1 MRRRHQPHAP
11 RPSVAEPRP
20 ALLAAVA
27 AFVRTA
33 RDYPGV
39 LRIALLGSLAT
50 DKPIPKDADV
60 LVTIE
65 GSMDLTKLA
74 RAGRQLKG
82 ATNSINLSADI
93 FLAEEAG
100 RYLGRICPYREC
112 HLRVLCH
119 AQHCG
124 QREHLNDDLHVL
136 TLPHELIAAPPVD
149 LWPKVIRRVMPP
161 PDVEELL
168 LAELEHPR
176 YR

>member
-1 MRRRHQPHAP
+1 
-11 RPSVAEPRP
+11 
-20 ALLAAVA
+20 LLAAVA

-100 RYLGRICPYREC
+100 RYLVESAPIANAICGCCAMP
-112 HLRVLCH
+112 
-119 AQHCG
+119 
-124 QREHLNDDLHVL
+124 N
-136 TLPHELIAAPPVD
+136 TAASAS
-149 LWPKVIRRVMPP
+149 ISTTTCRCSRCRMS
-161 PDVEELL
+161 
-168 LAELEHPR
+168 
-176 YR
+176 